1 MAAGTWTHE
10 DGGARRT
17 QVVPGGLGTGP
28 GTRREVTARIAPVTT
43 MAVRGAAEGEV
54 LLLRHTPGE
63 PSSAVVERCDP
74 RSLEPLAA
82 SPELA
87 AGPVWPGGLG
97 ATDDGGAVVVFG
109 DHAHRLDADLRP
121 VASQRLPRER
131 PYNSFVVLA
140 DGHLVTKDF
149 AGSTP
154 AHAVAAGAR
163 EPSELVVLDPVSLEI
178 VDRLVLP
185 EPSIARLSADGNDVY
200 VVGDTSLLVVA
211 WDGRRLSLEADRTVR
226 YRTQEGQGYGWDCVL
241 AGGCAWFLDDGEGTE
256 AYAGMLRGKG
266 VATVPLHLVR
276 CDLATGELALAEV
289 SGLPGGIVANPP
301 VVDLERGIAVGYD
314 TGNGVVVGFDAR
326 TLEPRWRREQDHG
339 SHLLLYAETGELVT
353 GDRAD
358 VVVLDVATGEELARA
373 DTGSGMQSVL
383 FPAPGWDRDLYL
395 CSFLTVSRIAAV
407 PA

>member
-1 MAAGTWTHE
+1 MAADGWTHE

-17 QVVPGGLGTGP
+17 QVVLGALGAGP
-28 GTRREVTARIAPVTT
+28 GTRLEVTARVAPVTT
-43 MAVRGAAEGEV
+43 MAVRGAAEGDL

-63 PSSAVVERCDP
+63 PSSALVERCDP
-74 RSLEPLAA
+74 KSLEPLAT
-82 SPELA
+82 SPELP

-97 ATDDGGAVVVFG
+97 ATDDGGAIVVFG
-109 DHAHRLDADLRP
+109 DHAHRLDAELRP
-121 VASQRLPRER
+121 IASQRLPRER

-140 DGHLVTKDF
+140 DGHLATKDF

-154 AHAVAAGAR
+154 SRAVPAGDR
-163 EPSELVVLDPVSLEI
+163 EPSELVVLDPVSLEV

-211 WDGRRLSLEADRTVR
+211 WDGQRLALEADRTIR
-226 YRTQEGQGYGWDCVL
+226 YRSQDGQGYGWDCVL

-256 AYAGMLRGKG
+256 AYAGTLRGKG
-266 VATVPLHLVR
+266 VATAPLHLVR
-276 CDLATGELALAEV
+276 CDLVTGELALAEV

-301 VVDLERGIAVGYD
+301 VVDVERGIAVGYD
-314 TGNGVVVGFDAR
+314 TGNGVLAGFDAT

-339 SHLLLYAETGELVT
+339 SHLLLYAASGELVT
-353 GDRAD
+353 GDHAD
-358 VVVLDVATGEELARA
+358 VVVLDVATGEERARV

-383 FPAPGWDRDLYL
+383 FPTPGWDHDVYL
-395 CSFLTVSRIAAV
+395 CSFLTICRVAVV